1 MWFRPDDTTKK
12 PQVRSGSQT
21 EFSLCRSNRHTYIH
35 ANKQTKH
42 TDTERESTVNDL
54 VDKRRS
60 QEGNGSRETGV
71 SGERAYLGDAKQTT
85 EGRRGAKESED
96 LVKKKSLYLYRGRQM
111 LVAVGFKPRSS
122 KSTAGATPCIIAV
135 RSSRHLRLCTA

>member
-1 MWFRPDDTTKK
+1 MTLQRNPKCVPAVKQNFLYAGRTDI
-12 PQVRSGSQT
+12 
-21 EFSLCRSNRHTYIH
+21 HTYTQT
-35 ANKQTKH
+35 NKQNTQ
-42 TDTERESTVNDL
+42 TQRERERESTVNDL

-96 LVKKKSLYLYRGRQM
+96 LVMKKSLYLYRGRQM

-122 KSTAGATPCIIAV
+122 KIYGWCYPLHNRRAII
-135 RSSRHLRLCTA
+135 